1 MSSMNKKALIL
12 SIPVIFA
19 ALLFGG
25 RLLLRE
31 QRSLQNTERPTVSDS
46 ELAQKQAQ
54 QVDEKSQLEA
64 LASQV
69 ERMPIPRVDTAT
81 WQVYKSG
88 IPGIEFKYPSGWEVK
103 ANLSKN
109 SYCVKTRDDRYAK
122 IPSSSA
128 QVLQGDECVLQID
141 VDPENSQGGQKVFDS
156 LQLLQKQYPDGKMSI
171 IQESSFGKLFIFED
185 SSETRVYASS
195 DEVSLIIRLWNMD
208 KKLDDVSDVF
218 YGVLSTLRPT
228 R

>member
-1 MSSMNKKALIL
+1 MSPMNKKVLIL
-12 SIPVIFA
+12 SIPMILAV
-19 ALLFGG
+19 LLLGWW
-25 RLLLRE
+25 LLLRE

-46 ELAQKQAQ
+46 GLAQKQVQ

-69 ERMPIPRVDTAT
+69 ERISIPRVDTAT
-81 WQVYKSG
+81 WQVKSG

-103 ANLSKN
+103 PNLSKN

-185 SSETRVYASS
+185 SSETRVYASL

-208 KKLDDVSDVF
+208 KKLDGVSDVF